1 MPDMFNLLRQAQ
13 AMKQKM
19 SEFQKELESQS
30 FTGTAGKGAVTV
42 KLNGKHD
49 VLEVK
54 IDPQAAQDVEK
65 LQGYIQEAIN
75 EAGHQVNAKLKAEV
89 GKMTGGLGIPGLF

>member
-1 MPDMFNLLRQAQ
+1 MFNLLRQAQ

-19 SEFQKELESQS
+19 GEFQKELENQS
-30 FTGTAGKGAVTV
+30 FTGIAGNGVVTV

-54 IDPQAAQDVEK
+54 IDPQAAGDVEK
-65 LQGYIQEAIN
+65 LQVYIQEAIN
-75 EAGHQVNAKLKAEV
+75 QAGHQVNEKLKAEV
-89 GKMTGGLGIPGLF
+89 GKMTGGLGLPGMF